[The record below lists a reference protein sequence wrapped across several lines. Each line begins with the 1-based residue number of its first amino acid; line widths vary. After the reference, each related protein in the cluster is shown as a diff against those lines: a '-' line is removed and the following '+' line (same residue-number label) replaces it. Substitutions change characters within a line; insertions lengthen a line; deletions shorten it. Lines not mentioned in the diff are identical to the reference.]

1 MKAARGFTLLE
12 VLLAFVI
19 LAAASGLLLGMLSG
33 GLGQV
38 SRSRSDTEASLYAQ
52 SLLDGVGVLEPIAPG
67 ARDGEFGGGR
77 YRYRLEIAEAPDPA
91 PAPPDPLAQAQA
103 NPTDP
108 ALAPKLFR
116 VSLDVRWGDRPTQ
129 QLHLATLR
137 ARAPT
142 QIVLGRQ

>member
-1 MKAARGFTLLE
+1 MKPARGFTLLE

-38 SRSRSDTEASLYAQ
+38 SRARSDTEASLYAQ
-52 SLLDGVGVLEPIAPG
+52 SLLDGVGVLEPIAPD

-77 YRYRLEIAEAPDPA
+77 YHYRLQIAEVPDPA
-91 PAPPDPLAQAQA
+91 PAPPDSLASTV
-103 NPTDP
+103 PVDP
-108 ALAPKLFR
+108 ATMPKLFR
-116 VSLDVRWGDRPTQ
+116 LALDVRWGDRPTQ
-129 QLHLATLR
+129 QLHIATLR

-142 QIVLGRQ
+142 QFVLGQP

>member
-1 MKAARGFTLLE
+1 MRAARGFTLLE

-38 SRSRSDTEASLYAQ
+38 ARSRSDTEASLYAQ
-52 SLLDGVGVLEPIAPG
+52 SLLDGVGVLEPVAPG

-77 YRYRLEIAEAPDPA
+77 YHYRLQIAEVPDPA
-91 PAPPDPLAQAQA
+91 PAPPDPLAPAVA
-103 NPTDP
+103 VDP
-108 ALAPKLFR
+108 ATMPKLFR
-116 VSLDVRWGDRPTQ
+116 LVLDVRWGDRPAQ
-129 QLHLATLR
+129 QLHIATLR

-142 QIVLGRQ
+142 QILLGQP

>member
-67 ARDGEFGGGR
+67 VREGEFDGGR
-77 YRYRLEIAEAPDPA
+77 YRYRLEIAEVPDPV
-91 PAPPDPLAQAQA
+91 PAPPDAPVPADAPL
-103 NPTDP
+103 PIP
-108 ALAPKLFR
+108 IPKLFR
-116 VSLDVRWGDRPTQ
+116 LVLDVRWGDRPAQ
-129 QLHLATLR
+129 QLHIASLR

-142 QIVLGRQ
+142 QIVLPQP

>member
-1 MKAARGFTLLE
+1 MKPARGFTLLE

-38 SRSRSDTEASLYAQ
+38 SRARADTEASLYAQ
-52 SLLDGVGVLEPIAPG
+52 SLLDGVGVLSPIAPG

-77 YRYRLEIAEAPDPA
+77 YHYRLQIAEVPDPA
-91 PAPPDPLAQAQA
+91 PAPPDPLAPAVA
-103 NPTDP
+103 ADPTTM
-108 ALAPKLFR
+108 PKLFR
-116 VSLDVRWGDRPTQ
+116 LALDVRWGDRPTQ
-129 QLHLATLR
+129 QLHIATLR

-142 QIVLGRQ
+142 QFVLGQP